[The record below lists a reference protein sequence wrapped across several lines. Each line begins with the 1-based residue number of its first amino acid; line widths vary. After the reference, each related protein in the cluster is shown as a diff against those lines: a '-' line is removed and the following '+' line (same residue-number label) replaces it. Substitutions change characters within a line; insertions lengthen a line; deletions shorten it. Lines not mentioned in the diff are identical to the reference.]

1 MGTNEKKPIYGCF
14 RPIHWFNA
22 QLNSRICE
30 RISAPNAANSVVGTH
45 SQPITNTSMSFHQ
58 QSVQRVSLRPSH
70 TIIAWRARPGR
81 LCAASCRCRNIMPS
95 TVVGVPAISSHSLSY
110 RCTKYRGS
118 TRRPCPNLTSAMT
131 IEKHIAKA
139 TAKYS
144 TFSQPKSES
153 PPSNQYN
160 GPMAQHHATHRH
172 ASTAS
177 VQLRNVPTFSPRF
190 PVFLTSLIS
199 GIIAALPE

>member
-1 MGTNEKKPIYGCF
+1 
-14 RPIHWFNA
+14 
-22 QLNSRICE
+22 
-30 RISAPNAANSVVGTH
+30 
-45 SQPITNTSMSFHQ
+45 
-58 QSVQRVSLRPSH
+58 
-70 TIIAWRARPGR
+70 
-81 LCAASCRCRNIMPS
+81 MPS

-110 RCTKYRGS
+110 RRTKYRGS
-118 TRRPCPNLTSAMT
+118 TRRPCPNLTSATT

-153 PPSNQYN
+153 PPPNQYN

-177 VQLRNVPTFSPRF
+177 VQRAAAPARARCGWDWRLDTAASFAVAGDVMTIYGSRTGQRLIFDVCRASPLFASQYDGRVHAWGRRMRNFRSCER
-190 PVFLTSLIS
+190 
-199 GIIAALPE
+199 

>member
-14 RPIHWFNA
+14 KPVHWFKA

-30 RISAPNAANSVVGTH
+30 RMSAPNAANSVVGIH

-58 QSVQRVSLRPSH
+58 QSVQRVSLRPVH
-70 TIIAWRARPGR
+70 TITACRARPGR
-81 LCAASCRCRNIMPS
+81 LCAASCKCRNIMPS
-95 TVVGVPAISSHSLSY
+95 TVVGVPAISLHSFSC
-110 RCTKYRGS
+110 RRAKYCGS
-118 TRRPCPNLTSAMT
+118 TRRPRPNLTNATT
-131 IEKHIAKA
+131 IENHIAKA
-139 TAKYS
+139 TTKYS

-153 PPSNQYN
+153 PSPNQYN
-160 GPMAQHHATHRH
+160 GPIAQHHATQRH

-177 VQLRNVPTFSPRF
+177 IQLRNVPIRSPRF
-190 PVFLTSLIS
+190 PVCLTSLIS